1 MIHLHFVGIGGIGM
15 SAVAAAA
22 HAAGYLVSGSD
33 RQADVGGLSETL
45 PPLQAAGIAIHPQD
59 GRAVHPGLDAVVAS
73 TAIEP
78 DNPDL
83 AAASACGVPALH
95 RSVMLAR
102 LLEGKQSVA
111 ITGTSGKSTVTAMAG
126 WLLQQCGADPTVV
139 NGAAVPAWQAEDR
152 VGNFRAGHSNLW
164 VFEADESDRSL
175 SAYTPDWVVI
185 TNISAD
191 HFPSEEARALF
202 RDFAGRARH
211 GALSAPDEP
220 TLLNAADLTTRP
232 DDAAFHLG
240 GVPFRVSQPGLHNAL
255 NARLAVELCRR
266 LLTAPPP
273 AGPARDEPEL
283 LTHLAVALETF
294 PGVHRRLEWVGEAQG
309 IRVLDDYAHN
319 PAKIRAAWTA
329 CRREH
334 GRVIGVWRP
343 HGYGPLRAMLDDLA
357 RTFTDLTDGD
367 DRLILL
373 PVYDAGGTADR
384 SINSEALA
392 AMLTAGKRD
401 VRLAEPD
408 EAPELAVQA
417 ARSGDTILLMGARDP
432 NLPVL
437 ARAILRA
444 LGSAQA

>member
-1 MIHLHFVGIGGIGM
+1 M
-15 SAVAAAA
+15 
-22 HAAGYLVSGSD
+22 
-33 RQADVGGLSETL
+33 
-45 PPLQAAGIAIHPQD
+45 
-59 GRAVHPGLDAVVAS
+59 
-73 TAIEP
+73 
-78 DNPDL
+78 
-83 AAASACGVPALH
+83 
-95 RSVMLAR
+95 
-102 LLEGKQSVA
+102 
-111 ITGTSGKSTVTAMAG
+111 
-126 WLLQQCGADPTVV
+126 
-139 NGAAVPAWQAEDR
+139 
-152 VGNFRAGHSNLW
+152 
-164 VFEADESDRSL
+164 
-175 SAYTPDWVVI
+175 
-185 TNISAD
+185 
-191 HFPSEEARALF
+191 
-202 RDFAGRARH
+202 
-211 GALSAPDEP
+211 
-220 TLLNAADLTTRP
+220 
-232 DDAAFHLG
+232 
-240 GVPFRVSQPGLHNAL
+240 
-255 NARLAVELCRR
+255 
-266 LLTAPPP
+266 
-273 AGPARDEPEL
+273 
-283 LTHLAVALETF
+283 
-294 PGVHRRLEWVGEAQG
+294 
-309 IRVLDDYAHN
+309 LDDYAHN

-373 PVYDAGGTADR
+373 PVYDACGTADR